1 MHAEDR
7 VKAPTGRRISESLV
21 SHTVILD
28 SKTQADIHKHYTF
41 KRVLG
46 HGQFGTVREAIS
58 RRLENAQSVAIKSI
72 PKAKIVKEVHVLRRE
87 LEIIRLA
94 DHPNIVKHYE
104 TYEDDKYLH
113 LVMELCTGGDILDR
127 LLQKGTLT
135 EVEVANIMKTLLLAV
150 NHLHSL
156 SIIHRDLKPENFLYG
171 SPESDSE
178 IKIIDFGMSNKLE
191 PGFRQLHSMVG
202 TPYYLAPEV
211 LSGTYGKECDVWSL
225 GVVMYVFLS
234 GQQPFQ
240 GQELN
245 QVFQRIVQADFS
257 FEGPEWDPVSTS
269 AKSLISLMIKAN
281 PHHRITIDQAL
292 KHPWLSSNTQS
303 EDNFIQ
309 PRVLHSLKRFKAP
322 KKLQQEAMKV
332 VVKNL
337 SMDEIRDLRNAFI
350 MIDRE
355 KTGFIT
361 AADLEVAMFSAGYV
375 IASDEIKSNFS
386 RRNRIEYRLPAAR
399 QN

>member
-1 MHAEDR
+1 M
-7 VKAPTGRRISESLV
+7 
-21 SHTVILD
+21 
-28 SKTQADIHKHYTF
+28 
-41 KRVLG
+41 
-46 HGQFGTVREAIS
+46 
-58 RRLENAQSVAIKSI
+58 AIKSI

-113 LVMELCTGGDILDR
+113 LVMELCTGGDIFDR

-135 EVEVANIMKTLLLAV
+135 EVEVAHIMKTLLLAV
-150 NHLHSL
+150 NHLHNL
-156 SIIHRDLKPENFLYG
+156 GIIHRDLKPENFLYG
-171 SPESDSE
+171 SPEHDSD

-211 LSGTYGKECDVWSL
+211 LSGNYGKECDMWSL

-257 FEGPEWDPVSTS
+257 FEGPEWEPVSS
-269 AKSLISLMIKAN
+269 GAKGLISLMIKAN

-303 EDNFIQ
+303 GDNFIQ

-322 KKLQQEAMKV
+322 KKLQQEAMKI

-337 SMDEIRDLRNAFI
+337 NTDEIRDLRNAFI
-350 MIDRE
+350 QIDRE

-361 AADLEVAMFSAGYV
+361 AADLEVAMFSAGYT
-375 IASDEIKSNFS
+375 IASDEIKSTLS
-386 RRNRIEYRLPAAR
+386 HRNNLEHRLPPAG
-399 QN
+399 QNKVLRLPRSDPGQTEVFRRGNDVFGLHAL